1 MRRLTEFA
9 RDPALRILLREG
21 FLLILLV
28 PIVGCGSHHVPSPLH
43 PLPMSSLAGRELVI
57 DRVGPAVQSLLNSTS
72 REAHNTI
79 IATHQTMD
87 ARPGRYKQR
96 AVTDTLKHPLEGL
109 RNLERHGLLAVELAS
124 ASPLDLPTLLN
135 RLETSMNRSSM
146 PLTPVPIPTG
156 SHRRDTIAFI
166 REVLHEAALHR
177 EHALAD
183 LSDQE
188 RSFLFEH
195 GRTLAESYTPQISIL
210 SDVTMSQILANTRF
224 AELLQKRVT
233 YGHLLAAGQIL
244 AQLISTQWL
253 EELSEA
259 FQDPVSP
266 TQIPPGITGEV
277 RFVEHTSEGLVIIG
291 GPGPNSYVLEGPVAL
306 ILDLGGDDSY
316 HGVIGASYN
325 VRYGNAVVIDL
336 AGNDRYTGSPLGL
349 ATGRLGVGL
358 LFDRSGDDNYELSMG
373 SGGVGFGGLGI
384 LVDTQGNDQYHGNR
398 LTQGAAIGGLGLLI
412 DTAGND
418 HYSSHGFALGF
429 GGPLGL
435 GAIIDTDGDD
445 QYQCGEVIPS
455 AYNVHEAP
463 QAKPGDPEFQYDCF
477 GLGTGAG
484 SRVLTTQ
491 PQWVDQS
498 LAGGM
503 GLLLELKGRDRYQSA
518 NFSQG
523 MGYFLG
529 AGVLLDLDGED
540 DYQAARY
547 GHGASAHYGVALFID
562 QKGDDRYGSTG
573 PYYNAGVA
581 WDHGISMTIDAGNSH
596 DVYTFDRTTGL
607 GKADHSGWAMFV
619 DEGGRDTYRVTS
631 GLGEASERSL
641 AGFIDLTGE
650 DQYSLLSSVPDFSP
664 GNSMVFSHEPGS
676 FFQDR

>member
-1 MRRLTEFA
+1 M
-9 RDPALRILLREG
+9 LLREG
-21 FLLILLV
+21 FLLILLLS
-28 PIVGCGSHHVPSPLH
+28 IVGCGSHHIPSPLH
-43 PLPMSSLAGRELVI
+43 PSPTSSSVLSELAL
-57 DRVGPAVQSLLNSTS
+57 DRVGPIVQSLLNSTS

-79 IATHQTMD
+79 TASQQTVG
-87 ARPGRYKQR
+87 ARPAKYKQR
-96 AVTDTLKHPLEGL
+96 AVTDTLKNPWDGL
-109 RNLERHGLLAVELAS
+109 KNLERHGLLAVELAA

-135 RLETSMNRSSM
+135 RLETSMNRSSA
-146 PLTPVPIPTG
+146 PLTPVPIPTS

-166 REVLHEAALHR
+166 HEVLHEAALHR
-177 EHALAD
+177 ARALAD

-188 RSFLFEH
+188 RIFLFEH

-210 SDVTMSQILANTRF
+210 SDVTMSQILSNTRF

-233 YGHLLAAGQIL
+233 YDHLLAAGQIL
-244 AQLISTQWL
+244 AQLTSTQWL
-253 EELSEA
+253 EELPEA
-259 FQDPVSP
+259 FPDPVSP

-277 RFVEHTSEGLVIIG
+277 RFVEYTSEGLVIIG
-291 GPGPNSYVLEGPVAL
+291 GPGPNSYALEGPVAL

-316 HGVIGASYN
+316 HGLIGASYD

-336 AGNDRYTGSPLGL
+336 AGNDRYTGAPFGL

-358 LFDRSGDDNYELSMG
+358 LFDGSGNDNYELSPG
-373 SGGVGFGGLGI
+373 SGGVGLGGLGI
-384 LVDTQGNDQYHGNR
+384 LVDTQGDDQYHGNR

-418 HYSSHGFALGF
+418 RYSSHGFALGF

-455 AYNVHEAP
+455 AYNAHEAP
-463 QAKPGDPEFQYDCF
+463 ESKPGDPEFQYDCF
-477 GLGTGAG
+477 GLGAGAG
-484 SRVLTTQ
+484 LRVLTGQ
-491 PQWVDQS
+491 PQWVNQS

-503 GLLLELKGRDRYQSA
+503 GLLLDLKGRDRYQSA

-523 MGYFLG
+523 MGYFFG

-562 QKGDDRYGSTG
+562 RHGDDRYGSTG

-581 WDHGISMTIDAGNSH
+581 WDHSVSLTIDAGIGQDS
-596 DVYTFDRTTGL
+596 YAFDRTTGL
-607 GKADHSGWAMFV
+607 GKADHTSWAVFL
-619 DEGGRDTYRVTS
+619 DEGGRDAYRVKSGFGETS
-631 GLGEASERSL
+631 EQSL
-641 AGFIDLTGE
+641 AAFIDLTGE
-650 DQYSLLSSVPDFSP
+650 DQYSLLSVVPDFHP
-664 GNSMVFSHEPGS
+664 GNSMVFSHGLGS